1 MNKRIKRIGIAL
13 LVVPSIQLIASIFS
27 QVQAGETVFSSAD
40 NNLILTSSAL
50 VLLMTP
56 GLAFFY
62 GGFLGKKKCPKYNGH
77 EFCNDGNSNNSLAY
91 FWI

>member
-1 MNKRIKRIGIAL
+1 MNKRIKKIGIAL

-50 VLLMTP
+50 VLLMTQYIFSKNV
-56 GLAFFY
+56 LLVQKDY
-62 GGFLGKKKCPKYNGH
+62 LNLKVK
-77 EFCNDGNSNNSLAY
+77 
-91 FWI
+91 

>member
-13 LVVPSIQLIASIFS
+13 LVVPSIELIASIFS
-27 QVQAGETVFSSAD
+27 QVQAGENVFSSAD
-40 NNLILTSSAL
+40 NNLILTSSSL

-62 GGFLGKKKCPKYNGH
+62 GGFRKQKM
-77 EFCNDGNSNNSLAY
+77 S
-91 FWI
+91 